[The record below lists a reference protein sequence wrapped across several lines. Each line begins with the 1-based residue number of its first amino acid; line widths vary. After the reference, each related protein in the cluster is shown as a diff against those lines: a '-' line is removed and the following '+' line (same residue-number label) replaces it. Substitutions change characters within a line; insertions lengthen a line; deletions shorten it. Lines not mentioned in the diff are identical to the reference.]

1 MERSDPEA
9 RVENT
14 WACLAASGNYGI
26 LSSAVCVDVIVALSG
41 RRTCMPFVVGW
52 TFTMGMSTWI

>member
-9 RVENT
+9 RVGNT
-14 WACLAASGNYGI
+14 RACLAASGSSGI
-26 LSSAVCVDVIVALSG
+26 LSSAVCVDVIVALLG

-52 TFTMGMSTWI
+52 TFTMGMSTWM